1 MSSLKKFLESKN
13 ASILNPD
20 NKDTREESPRRRGGT
35 HTAPGALLAF
45 NSEMVDADRREKA
58 LRDQLESFE
67 GALPVRRLAPG
78 QIRLSKWANRNAKS
92 FDVPAFELLKREIA
106 AAGENVQPV
115 KVRPIAPEGE
125 VKYELVFGQR
135 RHRACLD
142 LGIDVNAV
150 VQEMTDQALFLAM
163 DRENRARE
171 DLSPY
176 ELGLHYQRALSSKL
190 WPSQNVLASEVGIT
204 QAYVSKVLTL
214 AALPP
219 EVVGAFPSVLE
230 IQANWGPKLIKRLAE
245 YRTEVLRVAKKIA
258 QDGELLAAR
267 AVFDRLMGIEPT
279 ASQAVE
285 VDGKVVAHFEDQEG
299 RVVIRFQRGALTS
312 EQAASIPDW
321 VATLLK
327 GPSPA

>member
-20 NKDTREESPRRRGGT
+20 NKETREELPRRRGGT

-58 LRDQLESFE
+58 LREQLQTFE
-67 GALPVRRLAPG
+67 GALPVRRLAPRE
-78 QIRLSKWANRNAKS
+78 IRLSKWANRNPKS
-92 FDVPAFELLKREIA
+92 FDVPAFELLKREIS
-106 AAGENVQPV
+106 AAGENVQAI

-142 LGIDVNAV
+142 LDIEVNAV
-150 VQEMTDQALFLAM
+150 VEEMTDQALFLAM

-176 ELGLHYQRALSSKL
+176 ELGMHYQRALASKL

-219 EVVGAFPSVLE
+219 EVVGSFPSVLE
-230 IQANWGPKLIKRLAE
+230 IQASWGPKLVKRLVENRAE
-245 YRTEVLRVAKKIA
+245 VVRVAKKIA
-258 QDGELLAAR
+258 QGGEPLSAR
-267 AVFDRLMGIEPT
+267 VVFERLMGIEPV
-279 ASQAVE
+279 AIRAVE
-285 VDGKVVAHFEDQEG
+285 VDGKIVAHFEDQEG
-299 RVVIRFQRGALTS
+299 RVVIRFVRGALSS
-312 EQAASIPDW
+312 EQAASIPDL
-321 VATLLK
+321 VATFLK
-327 GPSPA
+327 NPLSF